1 MFTLT
6 AKTREKAG
14 RKVKNLRREG
24 ILPAVLYGPELKA
37 TQSLEINLKEFD
49 KVFKEAGESSLI
61 SLEIDKEKI
70 PVLIHDFQK
79 DSLTEKFTHVDFY
92 QPKLKEEI
100 EVKVPLIFEGEA
112 PAVKEL
118 GGTFIKNVSEVR
130 VRALPQNLPHEI
142 RVNIGKIKTFEDFIL
157 IQDLSVSENVKIL
170 NHSGEIIASVTPLE
184 KIEEELQKPIE
195 EKVEDVGK
203 LEAEKKEE
211 EVTEEEQTA
220 AKTTATK
227 TKEG

>member
-14 RKVKNLRREG
+14 RKVKNLRKEG

-170 NHSGEIIASVTPLE
+170 NHSDEIIASVTPLE

-220 AKTTATK
+220 AKT
-227 TKEG
+227 KEG

>member
-203 LEAEKKEE
+203 LEAENKEE